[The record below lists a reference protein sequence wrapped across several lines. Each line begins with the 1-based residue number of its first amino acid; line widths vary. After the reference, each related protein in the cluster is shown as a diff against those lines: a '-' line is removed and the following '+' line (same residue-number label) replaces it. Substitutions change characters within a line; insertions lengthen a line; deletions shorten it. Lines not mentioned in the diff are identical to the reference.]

1 MKPACSKH
9 TAAVLTLP
17 GITAPVDACGLD
29 RAQAGPDAFGKG
41 GPVNGRVEPCDHDA
55 VERIARGRYTE
66 ACLAIGG
73 ANLPTI
79 LAAQQRVSD
88 EVAAAQ
94 ASGEPHRGYVG
105 RLKLVRG
112 RRRRLQAEARAR
124 AQAGREP
131 AATFR
136 V

>member
-1 MKPACSKH
+1 MNE
-9 TAAVLTLP
+9 
-17 GITAPVDACGLD
+17 G
-29 RAQAGPDAFGKG
+29 
-41 GPVNGRVEPCDHDA
+41 VEPCDHDA
-55 VERIARGRYTE
+55 VERIARGRHTE
-66 ACLAIGG
+66 ACVAIGG

-79 LAAQQRVSD
+79 LAAEQRVSD

-112 RRRRLQAEARAR
+112 RRRRLQAEAQQR

-131 AATFR
+131 AASPR
-136 V
+136 